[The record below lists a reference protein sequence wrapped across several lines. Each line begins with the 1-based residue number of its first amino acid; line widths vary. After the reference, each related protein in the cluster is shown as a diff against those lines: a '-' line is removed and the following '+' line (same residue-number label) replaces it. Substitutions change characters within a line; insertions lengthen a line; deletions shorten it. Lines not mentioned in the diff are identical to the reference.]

1 MKVIGLFTPTIR
13 WVVYSPIG
21 SIWWISYARLAGAI
35 RYDDAVFRLGLL
47 LNSHGSMLSVATFC
61 LIDDREKERADD
73 LVAVDEGFRW

>member
-47 LNSHGSMLSVATFC
+47 LSVATFC